1 MNNKNESSIKS
12 MQIGNRIIFDE
23 KGNILFQMGEM
34 EGYVEPR
41 NEIEKLDYIDLE
53 FGSINY
59 TTHYIESIDVETK
72 EPIVKEYPKAKLT
85 DEQLYIQELEAK
97 LATLTS
103 KMSEVL

>member
-1 MNNKNESSIKS
+1 MKH
-12 MQIGNRIIFDE
+12 IGNWIIFDE

-41 NEIEKLDYIDLE
+41 GQIDYIDLE
-53 FGSINY
+53 YGSIDY
-59 TTHYIESIDVETK
+59 STHYIESINVETK
-72 EPIVKEYPKAKLT
+72 EPIIKEYPKAKLT
-85 DEQLYIQELEAK
+85 DEQIYIQELEAK

>member
-1 MNNKNESSIKS
+1 MI

-53 FGSINY
+53 FGSIDY
-59 TTHYIESIDVETK
+59 STHYIESINVETK
-72 EPIVKEYPKAKLT
+72 EPIIKEYPKAKLT

-97 LATLTS
+97 LA
-103 KMSEVL
+103 MVESELALINK

>member
-1 MNNKNESSIKS
+1 MR
-12 MQIGNRIIFDE
+12 IGNRIIFDE

-53 FGSINY
+53 FGSIDY

-72 EPIVKEYPKAKLT
+72 EPIIKEYPKAKLT

-97 LATLTS
+97 LA
-103 KMSEVL
+103 MVESELALINK

>member
-1 MNNKNESSIKS
+1 

-34 EGYVEPR
+34 EGDVNPR
-41 NEIEKLDYIDLE
+41 GQIDYIDLE
-53 FGSINY
+53 YGSINY

-72 EPIVKEYPKAKLT
+72 EPIIKEYPKAKLT
-85 DEQLYIQELEAK
+85 DEKLYIQELEAK

>member
-1 MNNKNESSIKS
+1 

-23 KGNILFQMGEM
+23 KGNILLQLGEM
-34 EGYVEPR
+34 EGDVNPR
-41 NEIEKLDYIDLE
+41 GQIDYIDLE
-53 FGSINY
+53 YGSINY
-59 TTHYIESIDVETK
+59 TTHYIESINVETK
-72 EPIVKEYPKAKLT
+72 EPIIKEYPKAKLT

>member
-1 MNNKNESSIKS
+1 MR
-12 MQIGNRIIFDE
+12 IGNRIIFDE

-34 EGYVEPR
+34 EGHVEPR

-53 FGSINY
+53 FGLIDY
-59 TTHYIESIDVETK
+59 TTHYIESINVETK
-72 EPIVKEYPKAKLT
+72 EPVVKEYPKAKLT

>member
-1 MNNKNESSIKS
+1 MK
-12 MQIGNRIIFDE
+12 IGNRIIFDE

-34 EGYVEPR
+34 EGCVNPR
-41 NEIEKLDYIDLE
+41 NKIEKLDYIDLE
-53 FGSINY
+53 FGSIDY
-59 TTHYIESIDVETK
+59 TTHYIESINVETK

>member
-1 MNNKNESSIKS
+1 

-23 KGNILFQMGEM
+23 KGNILLQMGEM
-34 EGYVEPR
+34 EGDVNPR
-41 NEIEKLDYIDLE
+41 GQIDYIDLE
-53 FGSINY
+53 YGSIDY
-59 TTHYIESIDVETK
+59 STYYIESIDVVTK
-72 EPIVKEYPKAKLT
+72 KPIVKEYPKANLT

>member
-1 MNNKNESSIKS
+1 

-23 KGNILFQMGEM
+23 KGNILLQMGEM
-34 EGYVEPR
+34 EGDVEPR
-41 NEIEKLDYIDLE
+41 GQIDYIDLE
-53 FGSINY
+53 FGSIDY

-72 EPIVKEYPKAKLT
+72 EPIIKEYPKAELT
-85 DEQLYIQELEAK
+85 DEQLYIQELEEK